1 MYNGRHVSFKTVLWR
16 AMNQS
21 FCSDL
26 SEEQAADYA
35 LELIRRLQIGFS
47 FGDSVEFVN
56 INAFK
61 AMIPN
66 DLVYIRGIRYI
77 KEDFINKD
85 LFLDTTPNFIRETN
99 IVQILTQLPDWI
111 PVKYTG
117 YLYHSAYHCEG
128 QSYPDDVAH
137 DVTYTINNNYINLSE
152 ETGIIEVSYK
162 SLLTDDDG
170 FPMIPDDQSF
180 QDALYYYIIKE
191 HLFGLR
197 AMGKITRDF
206 YEEIK
211 QEYAW
216 AVGQAK
222 NNLKLAGM
230 DHWEASMNGIR
241 RLIHDHNQ
249 ADDGFKNLYSKEQI
263 RNTNYD

>member
-1 MYNGRHVSFKTVLWR
+1 MYNGKHVSFKTVLWR

-47 FGDSVEFVN
+47 FGDSVEYST
-56 INAFK
+56 IRKYK
-61 AMIPN
+61 AKIPDN
-66 DLVYIRGIRYI
+66 LVYLKGVRYI
-77 KEDFINKD
+77 TKNGANTNLVYSTTPDFIKD
-85 LFLDTTPNFIRETN
+85 NAIISEISKLPNW
-99 IVQILTQLPDWI
+99 LPA
-111 PVKYTG
+111 KYTG
-117 YLYHSAYHCEG
+117 YIYHSSYHCEG
-128 QSYPDDVAH
+128 QNYPDDVAC
-137 DVTYTINNNYINLSE
+137 DVTYTINNNFVNMSE
-152 ETGIIEVSYK
+152 EEGIIQISYK
-162 SLLTDDDG
+162 SLLVDDQG
-170 FPMIPDDQSF
+170 YPMIPDDQSF

-197 AMGKITRDF
+197 AVGKISQSF
-206 YEEIK
+206 YEEVK

-216 AVGQAK
+216 AVGQAQ

-230 DHWEASMNGIR
+230 DQWESAMNGIR

-249 ADDGFKNLYSKEQI
+249 ADDGFKNLHRKEQI
-263 RNTNYD
+263 RKY

>member
-1 MYNGRHVSFKTVLWR
+1 MYNGKHVSFKTVLWR

-47 FGDSVEFVN
+47 FGDAVEYST
-56 INAFK
+56 IKKYK
-61 AMIPN
+61 ALIPSN
-66 DLVYIRGIRYI
+66 LVYIRGIRLIRDIEMNKAFELESTPQFI
-77 KEDFINKD
+77 KDSNQLQYLSQI
-85 LFLDTTPNFIRETN
+85 PNW
-99 IVQILTQLPDWI
+99 LPA
-111 PVKYTG
+111 KYTG
-117 YLYHSAYHCEG
+117 YIYHSSYHCEG
-128 QSYPDDVAH
+128 QSYPDNQACDI
-137 DVTYTINNNYINLSE
+137 TYTINNNYVNMSE
-152 ETGIIEVSYK
+152 EEGIIQISYK
-162 SLLTDDDG
+162 SLLVDDQG
-170 FPMIPDDQSF
+170 YPMIPDDQSF

-197 AMGKITRDF
+197 AVGKISRDF
-206 YEEIK
+206 YEEVK

-216 AVGQAK
+216 AVGQAQ

-230 DHWEASMNGIR
+230 DQWESAMNGIR

-249 ADDGFKNLYSKEQI
+249 ADDGFKNLHSKEQI
-263 RNTNYD
+263 RKY